1 MHEPHLHEPW
11 GAFLRDLDQRVGGPT
26 ELHCLGG
33 FVIASMHNF
42 TRVTA
47 DVDVIQARGTSAA
60 EVAKLAGRGSPLH
73 TQHKVYIDIVTVASV
88 PEDYEARLIPLFPT
102 TFARLRLMALEPHD
116 LVLAKLARNIDRDR
130 EDVRRLAT
138 NGELDTDVLQR
149 RYDEELR
156 FQSGRPEREDLT
168 LRLWIE
174 MIREIQG
181 QGSPSA

>member
-1 MHEPHLHEPW
+1 MSEPLLQDPW
-11 GAFLRDLDQRVGGPT
+11 RSFLVALDTTLTAPT

-33 FVIASMHNF
+33 FIVAAMHDF
-42 TRVTA
+42 ARVTA
-47 DVDVIQARGTSAA
+47 DIDVIQVRGTAA
-60 EVAKLAGRGSPLH
+60 PALVTLAGRGSRLH
-73 TQHKVYIDIVTVASV
+73 QEHRIYLDFVTVASV
-88 PEDYEARLIPLFPT
+88 PEDYEARLIPLFPS
-102 TFARLRLMALEPHD
+102 TFTQLRLKALEVHD

-138 NGELDTDVLQR
+138 DGKLDAAVLQR

-156 FQSGRPEREDLT
+156 YQSGRPEREDLT

-181 QGSPSA
+181 QGRP

>member
-1 MHEPHLHEPW
+1 MSEPRLHEPW
-11 GAFLRDLDQRVGGPT
+11 GAFLRDLDACVTGPT

-33 FVIASMHNF
+33 FVVASMHSF

-47 DVDVIQARGTSAA
+47 DVDVIQARGTSAQDL
-60 EVAKLAGRGSPLH
+60 AKLAGRGSQLH
-73 TQHKVYIDIVTVASV
+73 ARHKVYIDIVTVASV
-88 PEDYEARLIPLFPT
+88 PEDYEARLVPLFPS
-102 TFARLRLMALEPHD
+102 TFTHLRLKALEVHD

-138 NGELDTDVLQR
+138 DGKLDAAVLQR

-156 FQSGRPEREDLT
+156 YQSGRPEREDLT

-174 MIREIQG
+174 MVQEIQG
-181 QGSPSA
+181 QGRP